1 MRRQNQTFD
10 MKRKIYLERI
20 GLKQTNKVFVMNSRD
35 YHIREALIKKGWIQ
49 LQDISDN
56 FFHLK
61 WVYSD
66 SPNDYSN
73 LNSKFSFLQF

>member
-1 MRRQNQTFD
+1 
-10 MKRKIYLERI
+10 
-20 GLKQTNKVFVMNSRD
+20 MNSRD
-35 YHIREALIKKGWIQ
+35 HHIREALIKKGWIE
-49 LQDISDN
+49 LHDISDN

-73 LNSKFSFLQF
+73 LNSKSFLNILDGQLFNHFHNNQ